1 MKTLPLLAGIIL
13 SVMST
18 KAVSQDAES
27 VKIVVDPGFE
37 VGLFAREPLVKDP
50 VAFAI
55 DPATGRIAVCE
66 SFRQSHGVEDN
77 RSSPYW
83 LLDDLAAQTVEDRRA
98 YMLKWAGEFEG
109 GAKWFTE
116 KDDRVRMLVDFD
128 GDGVADHAELVADQ
142 FNDVVDGTGS
152 GALWVDGDLW
162 FTNIPHLWVIRD
174 TDHDGVPDQRESLYE
189 GFGVRTA
196 LRGHDMHGLSFG
208 PDGRIYWSIGD
219 RGYNV
224 TLPDGRV
231 LVDPHD
237 GAVFRCERDGSDIE
251 VFATG
256 LRNPQELAFD
266 RFGNLFTGD
275 NNSDAGDR
283 ARLVYVVEG
292 GETGWNMSYQTLTG
306 TNERGP
312 WNQEGIW
319 WTERPLDPAW
329 TLPPIAHVGAGP
341 SGFAFY
347 PGVGLPERYDDH
359 LFLCDFRGADQNS
372 SVRAFQ
378 MNPSGAGFELT
389 DEHEFIRNV
398 LATDVAFGPDGRV
411 YVSDWGGGW
420 ESNDTGQIYTVWHPD
435 HVNSDGVVSA
445 REILS
450 EGFSDRFDDEL
461 IELLEHPHRDVR
473 LFAQYEL
480 ADRGED
486 TTSLLEEAAVGGFDF
501 NARMHAAWALEM
513 QSRTTNLET
522 DDPMHPGRLLLPLL
536 EDRDPEIRAQGARLL
551 GMTGIKEAIE
561 PLRAL
566 LFDENDRVRYF
577 SMMSLGRLD
586 ASEALAEIAAV
597 IAENDDQDDFLRH
610 AGVMACTWISKDEP
624 DRLNELAVHPSR
636 SVRLVALLAMRRHRD
651 PAISRFLDDPDE
663 MVALEAARA
672 INDVPIKE
680 AWPELA
686 GTLAAHAAPLESD
699 VIVSDE
705 PEVIREV
712 WRNRT
717 HLTGGELSELDV
729 FDTDPDEREV
739 LDRLSVPV
747 DDGDRYA
754 SRLTCTLVAP
764 QTGEYVFRIS
774 SDDDSILRA
783 RVNDEVGFSEIA
795 RVDGWVSPEVWDQRA
810 SQRSEPIHL
819 FEGDSI
825 TLEARHVEGSGI
837 DHLAVGWTL
846 PDGTVEQPI
855 GGLPIST
862 EPWVRPMLRR
872 AVNAAVRHGDTTH
885 ARMLADVARN
895 RDLPEPIRI
904 DAMEALADWSQ
915 PNPRDRVIGNWR
927 PVLVEDRDL
936 EGWRTVLATRLP
948 GLVEHGSGRVRQLAQ
963 ELARTESIPLD
974 GEINFTILADESA
987 THGERTAALRQ
998 VFRNGTDRVDESI
1011 QVALDSRDPE
1021 LRADARF
1028 LLLER
1033 APDRAI
1039 DVLSSALIDGE
1050 LVERQSAVRAL
1061 ATTDSPAAHN
1071 HIERL
1076 LVRLPEGED
1085 PPLAL
1090 DVLLAARSLDDGGQ
1104 APPSLAGVETW
1115 LNSQPHGDLQLT
1127 MSGGDPLR
1135 GERIVRSHAGSQCL
1149 RCHSVG
1155 GFGGE
1160 AAPVLD
1166 GIGKRRD
1173 LDYLLQSMVDPS
1185 AVLVEGFGEAS
1196 AMPPMHEILQ
1206 AEEIRDVI
1214 AYLATLKEPAPAGH

>member
-1 MKTLPLLAGIIL
+1 MKTVPLLTSIFL
-13 SVMST
+13 SVLSVA
-18 KAVSQDAES
+18 AVSQDPES
-27 VKIVVDPGFE
+27 VKIIVDPGFE

-83 LLDDLAAQTVEDRRA
+83 VLDDLAAQTVEDRRA
-98 YMLKWAGEFEG
+98 YMLKWADKFEG
-109 GAKWFTE
+109 GARWFTE
-116 KDDRVRMLVDFD
+116 KDDRIRMLIDFD
-128 GDGVADHAELVADQ
+128 GDGVADHAEPVADQ
-142 FNDVVDGTGS
+142 FNDIVDGTGS

-174 TDHDGVPDQRESLYE
+174 SDHDGVPDKRESLYE

-196 LRGHDMHGLSFG
+196 LRGHDMHGLTFG

-231 LVDPHD
+231 LFDPHD

-283 ARLVYVVEG
+283 ARLVYVAEG
-292 GETGWNMSYQTLTG
+292 GETGWNMSYQTLSG
-306 TNERGP
+306 SNERGP

-378 MNPSGAGFELT
+378 MKPSGAGFELV

-420 ESNDTGQIYTVWHPD
+420 ESNETGQIYTAWHPD
-435 HVNSDGVVSA
+435 HVNSDGVLTA
-445 REILS
+445 RTILS

-473 LFAQYEL
+473 LFAQFEL

-522 DDPMHPGRLLLPLL
+522 DDPDHPGHRLLPLL
-536 EDRDPEIRAQGARLL
+536 EDRDPEIRAQGARLV
-551 GMTGIKEAIE
+551 GMAGIQDAAE
-561 PLRAL
+561 PLRSL
-566 LFDENDRVRYF
+566 LFDENNRVRYF
-577 SMMSLGRLD
+577 AMMSLGRLD
-586 ASEALAEIAAV
+586 VAEALPEIAAV
-597 IAENDDQDDFLRH
+597 IAENEDRDDFLRH
-610 AGVMACTWISKDEP
+610 AGVMACTWLSKDDP
-624 DRLNELAVHPSR
+624 DRLNQLAVHPSR
-636 SVRLVALLAMRRHRD
+636 SVRLVALLAMRRHQD
-651 PAISRFLDDPDE
+651 PLISRFLDDSDQ
-663 MVALEAARA
+663 MIVLEAARA
-672 INDVPIKE
+672 INDVPIRE

-686 GTLAAHAAPLESD
+686 GTLAHHAASLESETP
-699 VIVSDE
+699 E
-705 PEVIREV
+705 PDGPVVVREV
-712 WRNRT
+712 WRNRPA
-717 HLTGGELSELDV
+717 LPGLDLAELEI
-729 FDTDPDEREV
+729 FETEPDERQV
-739 LDRLSVPV
+739 LDRFAGPL
-747 DDGDRYA
+747 DEDDRYA
-754 SRLTCTLVAP
+754 SRLVCTLVAP
-764 QTGEYVFRIS
+764 QTGEYVFRVS
-774 SDDDSILRA
+774 SDDDSVLHA
-783 RVNDEVGFSEIA
+783 RVNDEASSWEIA
-795 RVDGWVSPEVWDQRA
+795 RVDGWVSPGSWEQRA

-819 FEGDSI
+819 QQGDSI

-837 DHLAVGWTL
+837 DHVAVGWTL
-846 PDGTVEQPI
+846 PDGTTEQPI
-855 GGLPIST
+855 GGEST
-862 EPWVRPMLRR
+862 SVEPWVRPLLRR
-872 AVNAAVRHGDTTH
+872 AVNAAVRQGDPAH
-885 ARMLADVARN
+885 ARMLADVTRN
-895 RDLPEPIRI
+895 VDLPEPIRI
-904 DAMEALADWSQ
+904 DAMEALAEWAQ
-915 PNPRDRVIGNWR
+915 PDPRDRVIGNWR
-927 PVLVEDRDL
+927 PVPLEGRDL
-936 EGWRTVLATRLP
+936 QGWRIVLATRLP

-963 ELARTESIPLD
+963 DLARTESIPLD

-987 THGERTAALRQ
+987 THGERIAALRQ
-998 VFRNGTDRVDESI
+998 VVRNGTDRVDESL

-1028 LLLER
+1028 LLLELAPER
-1033 APDRAI
+1033 AV
-1039 DVLSSALIDGE
+1039 DVLSAALVDGE
-1050 LVERQSAVRAL
+1050 LVERQSAVRGL
-1061 ATTDSPAAHN
+1061 GMTNSPEGRGR
-1071 HIERL
+1071 IDRL
-1076 LVRLPEGED
+1076 LVRLPEGDD

-1090 DVLLAARSLDDGGQ
+1090 DVLLAARSLDERGLT
-1104 APPSLAGVETW
+1104 PPSLAGVETW
-1115 LNSQPHGDLQLT
+1115 LSRQPHGDLQFTL
-1127 MSGGDPLR
+1127 SGGDPQR
-1135 GERIVRSHAGSQCL
+1135 GERLVRSHAGSQCL
-1149 RCHSVG
+1149 RCHRVG

-1166 GIGKRRD
+1166 GIGKRQDR
-1173 LDYLLQSMVDPS
+1173 DYLLQSMIDPS

-1196 AMPPMHEILQ
+1196 AMPPMHEILR
-1206 AEEIRDVI
+1206 ADEIRDVI
-1214 AYLATLKEPAPAGH
+1214 AYLATLKEDPPAGH